1 MAVIKPETGKALA
14 ALTSAALSLPG
25 LSAQAAVVSNDIL
38 SNVSYGHY
46 QESSNRISVD
56 IYHADA
62 LIPLTER
69 IELSFSLD
77 RDTYGGA
84 SPAFSMP
91 ETMANQPKISAS
103 QIISADIVSS
113 ASPVASAAM
122 LTTMGLADFVAYQE
136 SSAAA
141 QASVNATDSQQR
153 ALIAINYHNDITND
167 IATMNAFN
175 LGSIDKA
182 TNNPTTLA
190 LTSLL
195 DNTAG
200 SQATVC
206 SVLDKNCEQA
216 ELARI
221 TSQYQTNQSVIEQFY
236 NKQASGYSVELTV
249 DYNNL
254 AAAQANFST
263 WQAQN
268 PQPLML
274 INTSTDPN
282 ASELI
287 NFSGLVRSSYGGAS
301 NTSSPCNS
309 VRCYFEGGMEFGSVY
324 LDGTE
329 HIHVGGGLVAG
340 SNHSILSSSDSTGV
354 YMRATNGAAFSLQS
368 ILLNETFT
376 SSSGNN
382 PMYGANPTYNS
393 FGTIQPQVG
402 ATAPGPQEKWEILGF
417 NTAVNP
423 NLSSGDGTNYPN
435 VIAYQTVANG
445 FTGVLTLNSAFQD
458 VNAVWIHYFG
468 YPGIPQNGINFA
480 LNIGDVVVGNA
491 SSTNAWI
498 NASNGYQATI
508 NNLQATYDT
517 LLQSLQQGSSSISQ
531 AISQLLQD
539 KNNAINTLQAQYNTA
554 LSQYGSATSAE
565 ISALSTQMQ
574 TVNALTDQAGI
585 AAYRQVLDSMI
596 PTGTP
601 TVQKFQT
608 MPQETRSQPQVNV
621 KYYFDDYTLGVSG
634 GLSDEPD
641 FLSNFGALNLSHEF
655 NNKLTTITGGY
666 GVSSN
671 TISRNTSSM
680 TMAGMGG
687 MNAAQYGPTQYP
699 ALHASSL
706 YNSFSAGLSQV
717 LSKNTVFQ
725 SSINYTNQNGYLSNP
740 YKDVYIRGVITP
752 EQYYAMSVDNASTD
766 WSAITNLQVV
776 GIELFREN
784 RPTQRNIWSISN
796 QLNHFI
802 EEFDATLHFD
812 YRFYIDDWGINSHT
826 FSMKWF
832 QALPGGIVVTP
843 SIRYYSQSQADFFA
857 PYFLAP
863 RSDGFYSSD
872 YRLSAFGDL
881 SGGIA
886 ISKLFAKGVKL
897 DASFEY
903 VTHAGGLKLGG
914 GGTGSYADFNYY
926 IAHANLS
933 VDLSA
938 KLFSA
943 GGSDDGGHAMHH
955 EHGAALPAGV
965 MFGHMMKQ
973 SGDMMAGFRY
983 MYSGQDGKMLNGAS
997 AVSDQTVVSKACG
1010 NVVGGCLYRP
1020 TSMSMQMY
1028 MLDIMYAPTS
1038 WLNLM
1043 VMPQLMSMDMT
1054 MSQSLTGFEDPMMA
1068 MSGMRMTTNNLGD
1081 TIIMALVKGLDKNG
1095 HHIHAGIGVSAPTGT
1110 AKQMIGDMSQ
1120 DYGMQTGSGTWDFKP
1135 SLTYTGQ
1142 EKDWGWGA
1150 QLSGVKHLGINRYG
1164 YALGDVFQATGWG
1177 SYQILN
1183 WLSASVR
1190 MLYTAQGSIQG
1201 QTNLPQMT
1209 SSSVNYPSNYGG
1221 RFLDTGLGLN
1231 VSIHDGK
1238 FANHSLSFEW
1248 LQPVM
1253 TDYNGYQLDRS
1264 GALAATWHYSF

>member
-1 MAVIKPETGKALA
+1 M
-14 ALTSAALSLPG
+14 
-25 LSAQAAVVSNDIL
+25 
-38 SNVSYGHY
+38 
-46 QESSNRISVD
+46 SVD

-91 ETMANQPKISAS
+91 ESMANQPKISSS
-103 QIISADIVSS
+103 QIIYADIVSS

-122 LTTMGLADFVAYQE
+122 LTTMGLDNFVAYQE
-136 SSAAA
+136 ASAAG
-141 QASVNATDSQQR
+141 QAAVLANDSQQQ
-153 ALIAINYHNDITND
+153 ALIVSNYHNAITD
-167 IATMNAFN
+167 EIAAMNSLN
-175 LGSIDKA
+175 LSAIDQA
-182 TNNPTTLA
+182 TNNPTTVA

-195 DNTAG
+195 NNTAG
-200 SQATVC
+200 SQASVC

-236 NKQASGYSVELTV
+236 NKQASSYSVQLTV
-249 DYNNL
+249 DYNSL
-254 AAAQANFST
+254 AAAQDNFST

-274 INTSTDPN
+274 INTSTNPN

-287 NFSGLVRSSYGGAS
+287 NFSGLVRSFYGGDS
-301 NTSSPCNS
+301 STSSPCNS
-309 VRCYFEGGMEFGSVY
+309 VGFSNLCYFEGGMEFGSVAF
-324 LDGTE
+324 DGTE

-340 SNHSILSSSDSTGV
+340 SNHSILSASDSTGV

-376 SSSGNN
+376 DSSGSN
-382 PMYGANPTYNS
+382 PMYGANPTTNS
-393 FGTIQPQVG
+393 LGTIQPQVG
-402 ATAPGPQEKWEILGF
+402 ATTPGPQEKWEILGF

-435 VIAYQTVANG
+435 RVAYQTVANG
-445 FTGVLTLNSAFQD
+445 FSGVLTLNSAFQD
-458 VNAVWIHYFG
+458 VKAVWIHYFG

-508 NNLQATYDT
+508 NNLQSTYDA
-517 LLQSLQQGSSSISQ
+517 LLQSLQQGSSSIST

-539 KNNAINTLQAQYNTA
+539 KDNAINSLKAQYNTA
-554 LSQYGSATSAE
+554 LSQYGSVTSGETSELAAE
-565 ISALSTQMQ
+565 IQ
-574 TVNALTDQAGI
+574 TVDALTQQAGVE
-585 AAYRQVLDSMI
+585 AYRHVLDSMI

-608 MPQETRSQPQVNV
+608 MPQETRSQPQVNI

-641 FLSNFGALNLSHEF
+641 FLSNFASLNLSHEF
-655 NNKLTTITGGY
+655 NDKLTTITGGY

-680 TMAGMGG
+680 SMAGMGG
-687 MNAAQYGPTQYP
+687 MNAPQFGPTQYP
-699 ALHASSL
+699 DLHASSL

-717 LSKNTVFQ
+717 LSKNTLFQ
-725 SSINYTNQNGYLSNP
+725 SSFNYTNQNGYLSNP

-752 EQYYAMSVDNASTD
+752 AQYYAMSVDNASTD
-766 WSAITNLQVV
+766 WSAITDLQVV

-784 RPTQRNIWSISN
+784 RPTQRNIWSFSN
-796 QLNHFI
+796 QLNHFMP
-802 EEFDATLHFD
+802 EFDATLHFD

-843 SIRYYSQSQADFFA
+843 SIRYYSQTQADFFA

-863 RSDGFYSSD
+863 RADGFYSSD

-938 KLFSA
+938 KLFSGA
-943 GGSDDGGHAMHH
+943 GSDDGGHAMHH
-955 EHGAALPAGV
+955 HHHHGAALPAGV
-965 MFGHMMKQ
+965 MFGHMMNQ
-973 SGDMMAGFRY
+973 SGDMMVGFRY
-983 MYSGQDGKMLNGAS
+983 MYSGLDGKMLNGTS
-997 AVSDQTVVSKACG
+997 AVTDQTVVSKACD
-1010 NVVGGCLYRP
+1010 NVEGGCLYRP

-1028 MLDIMYAPTS
+1028 MLNIMYAPTS

-1054 MSQSLTGFEDPMMA
+1054 MSQSLTGFENPMMT
-1068 MSGMRMTTNNLGD
+1068 MSGMTMTTNNLGD

-1095 HHIHAGIGVSAPTGT
+1095 HHVHAGVGVSAPTGT
-1110 AKQMIGDMSQ
+1110 TNQMMGDMSQ
-1120 DYGMQTGSGTWDFKP
+1120 SYGMQSGSGTWDFKP

-1177 SYQILN
+1177 SYQISN

-1190 MLYTAQGSIQG
+1190 MLYTVQGSIQG
-1201 QTNLPQMT
+1201 QTKLQLMT
-1209 SSSVNYPSNYGG
+1209 SSTTDYPSNYGG
-1221 RFLDTGLGLN
+1221 RYLDTGLGLN
-1231 VSIHDGK
+1231 VSIREGK

-1264 GALAATWHYSF
+1264 GALTASWHYSF